1 MALDPAATS
10 AVWGGGGGERR
21 GKPGASALCGAQ
33 PVLPWRGRSPGG
45 RAHGSRAR
53 ARKAPGEQAGPPTPS
68 SGGPGVRHRPR
79 RGSEWVVWPP
89 WRRSTRLPD
98 RATSGGTRR
107 GPPRRA
113 RRGLLRLQS
122 MGAYGPRP
130 ARRAGEL
137 QALGLASTEH
147 RRGAD
152 RRRDRRGRARRP
164 LSPWR
169 GGSLLEPGGGW
180 EHPAPW
186 RRLAI
191 APVGDGGWGRLGLET
206 LAAPI

>member
-10 AVWGGGGGERR
+10 AVWGEGGGERR
-21 GKPGASALCGAQ
+21 GEPGASALCGAQ

-45 RAHGSRAR
+45 RARLQSTGAKGPRRA
-53 ARKAPGEQAGPPTPS
+53 
-68 SGGPGVRHRPR
+68 HRPR
-79 RGSEWVVWPP
+79 RGSEWIVWPP
-89 WRRSTRLPD
+89 WRRSARLPN

-113 RRGLLRLQS
+113 RRGLLRLQIL
-122 MGAYGPRP
+122 GAHGTRP
-130 ARRAGEL
+130 ARRTGEL

-147 RRGAD
+147 RRGAET
-152 RRRDRRGRARRP
+152 GAGGP
-164 LSPWR
+164 AGPFSPWR
-169 GGSLLEPGGGW
+169 DSSLLEPGGGW

-191 APVGDGGWGRLGLET
+191 APVGDGG
-206 LAAPI
+206 